1 MSEEKVVIDLE
12 PKRTSVWAVV
22 SLIMGIANFVGFG
35 FFGALIALIS
45 GYVAKNEIRDGNGQ
59 IEGERLAS
67 AGVILGWIGMASTIL
82 VLCLLVALFVL
93 GFAGTALFGFLSFL
107 VR

>member
-1 MSEEKVVIDLE
+1 MSEDRVIIDSE

-35 FFGALIALIS
+35 FFGAVIALIT
-45 GYVAKNEIRDGNGQ
+45 GYVAKNEIRDGNDL

-67 AGVILGWIGMASTIL
+67 AGVILGWIGLGLSAL
-82 VLCLLVALFVL
+82 VICLLVALFVL
-93 GFAGTALFGFLSFL
+93 GFAGTALFGFLSLL